1 MVKWFLMIW
10 ESGGVNG
17 GGTNFR
23 FTNNDSYVCIHRI
36 CAFPTHPV
44 NVSVN
49 CAEAE
54 HPLLPVKRTQP
65 TICVSDSAQAWNDPL
80 MADGSPVA
88 GSMVCPKY

>member
-1 MVKWFLMIW
+1 
-10 ESGGVNG
+10 
-17 GGTNFR
+17 
-23 FTNNDSYVCIHRI
+23 
-36 CAFPTHPV
+36 V